1 MADIVDT
8 TNEYTL
14 GLDIGIGSVGA
25 AVLGEARILGL
36 YVRAFDKAETPDGDA
51 LGKVRREARLTRRRL
66 HRRAHRLLRLCR
78 LFKREGLISHA
89 APSAFALP
97 SVSPWN
103 LRAEGLT
110 RQLTSLE
117 WASVLYHLVKHR
129 GFQSNRKAELK
140 ADAKLG
146 EMLGGVTHNQQRLD
160 EGKSLGIRTIGEL
173 FAKHEDYKK
182 HKRNKAGSYSHTVAR
197 AALQDELQQLFTQQA
212 SLGNPYT
219 RPEFAAAV
227 EELLLARR
235 PTLSG
240 TKLVE
245 QVGFCP
251 FEPQQRRA
259 PKAMYRAEQFV
270 WLTRLNNLRVQEN
283 GAERALTEE
292 ERALVLA
299 LPFQQN
305 EVSYAQLRRQLGLA
319 NTVYFAGLN
328 YPVGANAE
336 SKNAS
341 KGKAKKAKA
350 VADQPEEA
358 ILFAAKAF
366 HALRKACAA
375 HQQEAAWA
383 ILATQADT
391 LDAIAYVLTVHKSDS
406 EIEEELR
413 QLGLAPELISALQDV
428 SFDTFIALSQS
439 ALKKILPFMAAG
451 ERYDQAVQSAGYA
464 HHSQLAHETRQ
475 RFLPAFDKALIRN
488 PVVFRALNQARKVV
502 NAIIRHYGAP
512 TAIHIELARD
522 LNKPADERKEIT
534 KKQKEHHDNKN
545 KDITAFVALFGREPM
560 PGDLLKWQLYREQD
574 ARCPYSQQAIDPHRL
589 FDVGYTEIDHAL
601 PFSRSF
607 DDSKNNKVLVL
618 TAENR
623 NKGNRTPFE
632 YLDGAGDSDRWRI
645 FAAWVHA
652 NPKYRQAKRQRL
664 LRANFTD
671 TEAAGF
677 LERNLNDTR
686 YICREFKHALETR
699 LQWHPSAGAR
709 PQAVVLAGQMTAL
722 LRTRWGLLKV
732 RSHGDL
738 HHALDAAVIAAA
750 NRRLVKRIADHSRRK
765 ELENIRAQY
774 VDPETG
780 EILDRAAFALWEA
793 RFPQPWPHFR
803 EELLAC
809 LSDNPSLALNA
820 VPNYPEEQSASM
832 LPVRVSRA
840 PQRDGLGAAHQETI
854 RSIGKAGKWL
864 AQGKSV
870 IKTPLS
876 SLKLADLAQM
886 VGADDPRQASLIEA
900 IRQRLTAHNGDGSK
914 AFAPSQPPLYKP
926 SQDKETAPIVRSV
939 KLFSTQKSGLLVRQ
953 GIANNGDMLRLDI
966 FSKKGKFYMVPI
978 YTADVVNK
986 VLPNKACVANKPE
999 TEWLEMDASYAFLFS
1014 LHKNDWVRLCFKN
1027 KPECAGY
1034 YIGANRAT
1042 AAIDIWC
1049 HDRNPSVGK
1058 DGKYEGRGIKT
1069 AVAIEKYH
1077 VDVLGRLFRVQ
1088 AETREGL
1095 SKLQK
1100 RMR

>member
-1 MADIVDT
+1 MTAIVDT
-8 TNEYTL
+8 TNGYTL

-36 YVRAFDKAETPDGDA
+36 YVRAFDKAETPGGDA
-51 LGKVRREARLTRRRL
+51 LGKVWREARLTRRRL

-78 LFKREGLISHA
+78 LLKREGLISHA
-89 APSAFALP
+89 DPSAFALP

-110 RQLTSLE
+110 RRLTSLE

-129 GFQSNRKAELK
+129 GFQSNRKADYVLLN
-140 ADAKLG
+140 ADATLG
-146 EMLGGVTHNQQRLD
+146 KMLGGVTHNQQRLD
-160 EGKSLGIRTIGEL
+160 ESKSLGIRTIGEL
-173 FAKHEDYKK
+173 FAKHADYKK

-240 TKLVE
+240 AKL
-245 QVGFCP
+245 
-251 FEPQQRRA
+251 
-259 PKAMYRAEQFV
+259 
-270 WLTRLNNLRVQEN
+270 
-283 GAERALTEE
+283 
-292 ERALVLA
+292 
-299 LPFQQN
+299 
-305 EVSYAQLRRQLGLA
+305 
-319 NTVYFAGLN
+319 
-328 YPVGANAE
+328 
-336 SKNAS
+336 
-341 KGKAKKAKA
+341 
-350 VADQPEEA
+350 D
-358 ILFAAKAF
+358 
-366 HALRKACAA
+366 
-375 HQQEAAWA
+375 
-383 ILATQADT
+383 
-391 LDAIAYVLTVHKSDS
+391 KSDS

-464 HHSQLAHETRQ
+464 HHSQLAQETRQ

-522 LNKPADERKEIT
+522 LNKPYTERKEIAD
-534 KKQKEHHDNKN
+534 KQKEHRDNKN
-545 KDITAFVALFGREPM
+545 KDITDFVALFGREPM

-632 YLDGAGDSDRWRI
+632 YLDGASDSDRWRI

-840 PQRDGLGAAHQETI
+840 PQRDGLGAAHDAKI

-886 VGADDPRQASLIEA
+886 VGADDPRQAGLLEA

-926 SQDKETAPIVRSV
+926 SQDQETAPIVRSV
-939 KLFSTQKSGLLVRQ
+939 KLFSTQKSGLFVRH

-986 VLPNKACVANKPE
+986 VLPNKACVADKPE
-999 TEWLEMDASYAFLFS
+999 TEWPEMDASYAFLFS

-1058 DGKYEGRGIKT
+1058 NGKYEGRGIKT